1 LLKTA
6 LPQAHSVHF
15 AQDHI
20 AARKLRLFN
29 WERNKRKSPVH
40 AHWR

>member
-1 LLKTA
+1 MEHFFKAVAEEVSLLKTA

-29 WERNKRKSPVH
+29 
-40 AHWR
+40 